1 MYAKNQTSEGIMKK
15 YEQIFKLLKQDIL
28 NETYQ
33 IDDYLPSEHELVQTY
48 KVSRDTI
55 RKSLDLLQ
63 KAELIQKIR
72 GQGSKVIKQA
82 QIDFPVSN
90 LTSYQE
96 LVQQHGINSKTNL
109 IQLGKITVDK
119 KLSNLTGFPEY
130 RLVWRIVRQR
140 VVDDV
145 ASVLD
150 IDYLDKT
157 LVPSLTREIA
167 EQSIYAYLEEELG
180 LRIAYAQK
188 EITIDPATNRDQILM
203 DIGTDQHV
211 VSVKSKVYL
220 ADGQQFQFT
229 DSRHKLEKFRF
240 IDFAKRQK
248 R

>member
-1 MYAKNQTSEGIMKK
+1 MKK
-15 YEQIFKLLKQDIL
+15 YEQIFKLLEQDIL
-28 NETYQ
+28 NEKYQ
-33 IDDYLPSEHELVQTY
+33 MNDYLPSEHELVQTY

-63 KAELIQKIR
+63 KAGLIQKMR
-72 GQGSKVIKQA
+72 GQGSKVIQQE

-96 LVQQHGINSKTNL
+96 LVRQHGMNSKTN
-109 IQLGKITVDK
+109 V
-119 KLSNLTGFPEY
+119 

-150 IDYLDKT
+150 IDYLDKSF
-157 LVPSLTREIA
+157 VPSISREIA
-167 EQSIYAYLEEELG
+167 EHSIYAYLEDELG
-180 LRIAYAQK
+180 LHIAYAQK
-188 EITIDPATNRDQILM
+188 EITIDPATNRDKILM
-203 DIGTDQHV
+203 SIGNDHHV

-240 IDFAKRQK
+240 VDFAKRQNDHDPSQNSFFNI
-248 R
+248 

>member
-1 MYAKNQTSEGIMKK
+1 MYVKNQTSEGIMKK

-63 KAELIQKIR
+63 KAELIQKIK

-109 IQLGKITVDK
+109 IQLEKITVDK

-140 VVDDV
+140 VVDEV

>member
-1 MYAKNQTSEGIMKK
+1 MKK

-90 LTSYQE
+90 LNSYQE

-109 IQLGKITVDK
+109 IQLEKITVDK

-140 VVDDV
+140 VVDDI

>member
-109 IQLGKITVDK
+109 IQLEKITVDK

-180 LRIAYAQK
+180 LRIAYSQK

>member
-48 KVSRDTI
+48 KVSRDTV

-109 IQLGKITVDK
+109 IQLEKITVDK

-140 VVDDV
+140 VVDEV

-220 ADGQQFQFT
+220 ADGQQATKTLTIFQKCHFHNFKKT
-229 DSRHKLEKFRF
+229 
-240 IDFAKRQK
+240 KRS
-248 R
+248 

>member
-48 KVSRDTI
+48 KVSRDTV

-109 IQLGKITVDK
+109 IQLEKITVDK

-140 VVDDV
+140 VVDEV

>member
-1 MYAKNQTSEGIMKK
+1 LYVKNQTSEGIMKK

-109 IQLGKITVDK
+109 IQLEKITVDK

-240 IDFAKRQK
+240 IDFTKRQK

>member
-1 MYAKNQTSEGIMKK
+1 MYAKNQTSEEIMKK

-109 IQLGKITVDK
+109 IQLEKITVDK
-119 KLSNLTGFPEY
+119 KLSNLTGFPES

-140 VVDDV
+140 VVDEV

>member
-1 MYAKNQTSEGIMKK
+1 MYAKNQTSEEIMKK

-109 IQLGKITVDK
+109 IQLEKITVDK

-140 VVDDV
+140 VVDDI

>member
-1 MYAKNQTSEGIMKK
+1 MKK

-48 KVSRDTI
+48 KVSRDTV

-109 IQLGKITVDK
+109 IQLEKITVDK

-140 VVDDV
+140 VVDEV

>member
-1 MYAKNQTSEGIMKK
+1 LYAKNQTSEGIMKK

-48 KVSRDTI
+48 KVSLYTI

-109 IQLGKITVDK
+109 IQLEKITVDK

>member
-167 EQSIYAYLEEELG
+167 EQSIYAYLEEELR

>member
-1 MYAKNQTSEGIMKK
+1 MYAKNQTSEEIMKK

-109 IQLGKITVDK
+109 IQLEKITVDK

-140 VVDDV
+140 VVDEV

>member
-1 MYAKNQTSEGIMKK
+1 MKK

-109 IQLGKITVDK
+109 IQLEKITVDK
-119 KLSNLTGFPEY
+119 KLSNLTGFPVY

-140 VVDDV
+140 VVDDI

>member
-1 MYAKNQTSEGIMKK
+1 MKK

-109 IQLGKITVDK
+109 IQLEKITVDK

-140 VVDDV
+140 VVDDI

-157 LVPSLTREIA
+157 LVPSLTRKIA
-167 EQSIYAYLEEELG
+167 EQSIYAYLEEELR

>member
-1 MYAKNQTSEGIMKK
+1 MYAKNQTSEEIMKK

-72 GQGSKVIKQA
+72 GQGSKVIKQT

-109 IQLGKITVDK
+109 IQLEKITVDK

-140 VVDDV
+140 VVDEV

-220 ADGQQFQFT
+220 ADRQQFQFT

>member
-1 MYAKNQTSEGIMKK
+1 LYAKNQTSEEIMKK

-109 IQLGKITVDK
+109 IQLEKITVDK

-140 VVDDV
+140 VVDDI

>member
-1 MYAKNQTSEGIMKK
+1 MKK

-63 KAELIQKIR
+63 KAELIQKIK

-109 IQLGKITVDK
+109 IQLEKITVDK

-130 RLVWRIVRQR
+130 RLVCRIVRQR
-140 VVDDV
+140 VVDEV

-188 EITIDPATNRDQILM
+188 EIKIDPATNRDQILM

>member
-1 MYAKNQTSEGIMKK
+1 MYAKNQTSEEVMKK

-109 IQLGKITVDK
+109 IQLEKITVDK

-140 VVDDV
+140 VVDEV

>member
-1 MYAKNQTSEGIMKK
+1 MKK

-109 IQLGKITVDK
+109 IQLEKITVDK
-119 KLSNLTGFPEY
+119 KLSSLTGFPEY
-130 RLVWRIVRQR
+130 RLVWRIIRQR

>member
-1 MYAKNQTSEGIMKK
+1 MYAKNQTSEEIMKK
-15 YEQIFKLLKQDIL
+15 YEQIFKLLRQDIL

-109 IQLGKITVDK
+109 IQLEKITVDK

-140 VVDDV
+140 VVDEV

>member
-1 MYAKNQTSEGIMKK
+1 MKK

-96 LVQQHGINSKTNL
+96 LVQQHGIHSKTNL
-109 IQLGKITVDK
+109 IQLEKITVDK

-140 VVDDV
+140 VVDEV

>member
-33 IDDYLPSEHELVQTY
+33 IDDYLPSEHEHVQTY
-48 KVSRDTI
+48 KVSRDTV

-109 IQLGKITVDK
+109 IQLEKITVDK

-140 VVDDV
+140 VVDEV

>member
-1 MYAKNQTSEGIMKK
+1 MKK

-109 IQLGKITVDK
+109 IQLEKITVDK

-167 EQSIYAYLEEELG
+167 EQSIYAFLEEELG

-188 EITIDPATNRDQILM
+188 
-203 DIGTDQHV
+203 
-211 VSVKSKVYL
+211 
-220 ADGQQFQFT
+220 
-229 DSRHKLEKFRF
+229 
-240 IDFAKRQK
+240 
-248 R
+248 

>member
-1 MYAKNQTSEGIMKK
+1 LYAKNQTSEEIMKK

-109 IQLGKITVDK
+109 IQLEKITVDK

>member
-1 MYAKNQTSEGIMKK
+1 MKK

-72 GQGSKVIKQA
+72 GQGSKVIKQT

-109 IQLGKITVDK
+109 IQLEKITVDK
-119 KLSNLTGFPEY
+119 KLSNLTGFPES